1 MDSVNPAEKRSALRQ
16 KVSHAQ
22 NALQSAA
29 SASFLKGDPLAEQ
42 LKAMSVAI
50 GVMTDLHEASQETQ
64 IDIAETLKSQSDAV
78 TREAIARVEAA
89 GAELAL
95 KIGPEIA
102 AEAKWTMRQEFKVLR
117 MRSIGIL
124 TGILLAVVAVPSAF
138 TYAAGLNNG
147 RTQGEDAANTIGQA
161 MHREPAAAAVVW
173 AQLMDLNNPVPEM
186 ALCRQSITTAPD
198 GSESCEMPVW
208 IKAFGSNAPQH

>member
-1 MDSVNPAEKRSALRQ
+1 MDSITPSSRRQLLREKIDKAQTALHESATAARIKEDPLSEQ
-16 KVSHAQ
+16 L
-22 NALQSAA
+22 NALALCVGA
-29 SASFLKGDPLAEQ
+29 LGH
-42 LKAMSVAI
+42 I
-50 GVMTDLHEASQETQ
+50 YEASEETQ
-64 IDIAETLKSQSDAV
+64 IDIAETLKSQTDVV

-95 KIGPEIA
+95 KIGPQIA

-117 MRSIGIL
+117 MRTIGIL

-138 TYAAGLNNG
+138 TYAAGVNNG
-147 RTQGEDAANTIGQA
+147 RSQGEDAANTIGQT
-161 MHREPAAAAVVW
+161 MHHEPAAAALVW

-186 ALCRQSITTAPD
+186 AICKQSITTAPD